1 MNCSGLMDNFNNV
14 QIERALEELRVER
27 RRLIE
32 RIKLLIKTSPREA
45 EIIGYLRG
53 AENTSEAMLS
63 LTKTYAAQFSRR
75 PKSD

>member
-1 MNCSGLMDNFNNV
+1 MNGSGLMDNFNNV

-63 LTKTYAAQFSRR
+63 LTKR
-75 PKSD
+75 

>member
-1 MNCSGLMDNFNNV
+1 MSCGSVMDSFKNV
-14 QIERALEELRVER
+14 RMERALEELRVER

-63 LTKTYAAQFSRR
+63 LTKR
-75 PKSD
+75 

>member
-1 MNCSGLMDNFNNV
+1 MSCGSVMDSLKNV
-14 QIERALEELRVER
+14 RMERALEELRVER

-63 LTKTYAAQFSRR
+63 LTKTYAAQFSRG

>member
-1 MNCSGLMDNFNNV
+1 MNYGGVMDSFNNV
-14 QIERALEELRVER
+14 QIEHALEELRLER

-32 RIKLLIKTSPREA
+32 RVKLLVKTSPREA

-63 LTKTYAAQFSRR
+63 LTKAHAAQVSRKS
-75 PKSD
+75 KSD